1 MLPVKLMSPAGSLE
15 GAALALDNGA
25 DALYAGVTNLSMRP
39 KRVEFKETNL
49 KSLVDLVHQRGK
61 EIYITMNV
69 CPKPADVDLY
79 KQKLAEVYQAGAD
92 AVIVSDVGMMAY
104 IKQTYPDLP
113 VHVSIMTSVVNSE
126 AARFYKD
133 QGAAVV
139 VVSRSLSSIDEVRAI
154 TQNVDVD
161 IELFIHG
168 GICYMFDGNCYMS
181 SYWRQ
186 VWEFDPDL
194 GQERLKGQNNTKG
207 ECQLIC
213 KRHCVLTKDGQE
225 IVAGRLLRR
234 PDDVGLDRLP
244 EYIKMGVKIFKIEGR
259 AMPLKYI
266 AEATCLYREAIDTYF
281 ADPSRYQIKQE
292 WLPVVDRLIE
302 HRLEYERTWHIT

>member
-1 MLPVKLMSPAGSLE
+1 MSPVGSLE
-15 GAALALDNGA
+15 AATVALDNGA

-39 KRVEFKETNL
+39 KRVEFKEASL
-49 KSLVDLVHQRGK
+49 KSLVELVHQRGK
-61 EIYITMNV
+61 EIYVTMNV
-69 CPKPADVDLY
+69 CPKPDDVDLY
-79 KQKLAEVYQAGAD
+79 KRKLADVYAAGVD
-92 AVIVSDVGMMAY
+92 AVIVSDLGMMAY
-104 IKQTYPDLP
+104 IKETYPALP
-113 VHVSIMTSVVNSE
+113 IHVSIMTSVVNKE
-126 AARFYKD
+126 AADFYKQ

-139 VVSRSLSSIDEVRAI
+139 VISRSLSNIEEIREIAQ
-154 TQNVDVD
+154 TVDVD
-161 IELFIHG
+161 FELFIHG

-194 GQERLKGQNNTKG
+194 GKERLKGQNNTKG

-213 KRHCVLTKDGQE
+213 KRHCSLVKDKQT
-225 IVAGRLLRR
+225 IISGRLLRR

-259 AMPLKYI
+259 AMPLRYI
-266 AEATCLYREAIDTYF
+266 AEATRLYREAIDTYF
-281 ADPSRYQIKQE
+281 TNPDQYEIKSQ

-302 HRLEYERTWHIT
+302 HRLEYERSWHIS